1 MQVKELSGIQL
12 IELSARVDVT
22 SAPLL
27 EDLCQ
32 GLLESG
38 QFKIICDFSRNEYV
52 SSAGLRVF
60 LSTLKRTRKS
70 GGDAVLCCLKPGI
83 LEIFDM
89 TGFTSLFK
97 IVDSI
102 EAALELFQST
112 PAEASPGQ
120 TIRDEKKHE
129 EIEAIRIAK
138 QAKEATLAYET
149 AQKLGQ
155 MNEKDS

>member
-1 MQVKELSGIQL
+1 MQVNEREGVQIIGLP
-12 IELSARVDVT
+12 ARVDVT
-22 SAPLL
+22 TSPLL
-27 EDLCQ
+27 EELCH

-38 QFKIICDFSRNEYV
+38 QFKIVCDFSANEYV

-60 LSTLKRTRKS
+60 LSTLKRARKA
-70 GGDAVLCCLKPGI
+70 GGDVVLCCLKPGV

-97 IVDSI
+97 IADSLP
-102 EAALELFQST
+102 AALSLFQPPAPVEVST
-112 PAEASPGQ
+112 GP
-120 TIRDEKKHE
+120 TIGAEKKQE

-155 MNEKDS
+155 KNEQK

>member
-1 MQVKELSGIQL
+1 MQVTEREGLQIIDL
-12 IELSARVDVT
+12 PTRVDVT
-22 SAPLL
+22 SSPVL
-27 EDLCQ
+27 EELCH

-38 QFKIICDFSRNEYV
+38 HFKIICDFSANEYV

-60 LSTLKRTRKS
+60 LSTLKRARKA
-70 GGDAVLCCLKPGI
+70 GGDVALCCLKPGI

-97 IVDSI
+97 IVDSLD
-102 EAALELFQST
+102 AALSLFQPAPIEVST
-112 PAEASPGQ
+112 GP
-120 TIRDEKKHE
+120 TIGAEKKQE

-138 QAKEATLAYET
+138 QAKEATLAYEA

-155 MNEKDS
+155 KNEQK

>member
-1 MQVKELSGIQL
+1 MQVKEQEGIQ
-12 IELSARVDVT
+12 IIDLSARVDVT
-22 SAPLL
+22 SSPVL
-27 EDLCQ
+27 EELCDQ
-32 GLLESG
+32 LLESG
-38 QFKIICDFSRNEYV
+38 QFKIVCDFSGNEYV

-60 LSTLKRTRKS
+60 LSTLKRARKA
-70 GGDAVLCCLKPGI
+70 GGDVVLCCLKPGI

-97 IVDSI
+97 IVDSL
-102 EAALELFQST
+102 EAALLLFQAA
-112 PAEASPGQ
+112 PAESSPVQ
-120 TIRDEKKHE
+120 TTRDEKKHE

-155 MNEKDS
+155 INEKK

>member
-1 MQVKELSGIQL
+1 MQVKELDGIQF
-12 IELSARVDVT
+12 IELAARVDVI
-22 SAPLL
+22 SSPVL
-27 EDLCQ
+27 EDLCN
-32 GLLESG
+32 GLLERG
-38 QFKIICDFSRNEYV
+38 QFKIICDFSHNEYV

-70 GGDAVLCCLKPGI
+70 GGDVVLCCLKPGI

-97 IVDSI
+97 IVDSL
-102 EAALELFQST
+102 EAALVLFQPT
-112 PAEASPGQ
+112 PVESSHA
-120 TIRDEKKHE
+120 

-138 QAKEATLAYET
+138 QAKEVTLAYET

-155 MNEKDS
+155 MSEKDS

>member
-12 IELSARVDVT
+12 IELPARVDVS

-102 EAALELFQST
+102 EAALALFQPTSVESSH
-112 PAEASPGQ
+112 A
-120 TIRDEKKHE
+120 

-138 QAKEATLAYET
+138 QAKEATLAYEA

-155 MNEKDS
+155 KNEQK

>member
-1 MQVKELSGIQL
+1 MQVKELGGIQL
-12 IELSARVDVT
+12 IELAARVDVT

-32 GLLESG
+32 GLLERG

-70 GGDAVLCCLKPGI
+70 GGDVVLCCLKPGI

-97 IVDSI
+97 IVDSV
-102 EAALELFQST
+102 EAALALFQ
-112 PAEASPGQ
+112 PAPVETAHG
-120 TIRDEKKHE
+120 

-155 MNEKDS
+155 MNEKD